1 MGYFSIVGLLRM
13 HCLLGDYWLALKT
26 LEPIDLSKKGM
37 FARVT
42 ACQITLYYYLG
53 FAYLMMRRYV
63 DAIKTFS
70 TILLYI
76 SRTKQYHTRSY
87 QYESVGALFT
97 FCFLSF
103 CTHKHAHAHVFP

>member
-1 MGYFSIVGLLRM
+1 MLGYFSIVGLLRM
-13 HCLLGDYWLALKT
+13 HCLLGDYWLGLKT
-26 LEPIDLSKKGM
+26 LEPIDLTKKGL
-37 FARVT
+37 FSRVT

-70 TILLYI
+70 SILLYI

-87 QYESVGALFT
+87 QYESVCART
-97 FCFLSF
+97 
-103 CTHKHAHAHVFP
+103 P